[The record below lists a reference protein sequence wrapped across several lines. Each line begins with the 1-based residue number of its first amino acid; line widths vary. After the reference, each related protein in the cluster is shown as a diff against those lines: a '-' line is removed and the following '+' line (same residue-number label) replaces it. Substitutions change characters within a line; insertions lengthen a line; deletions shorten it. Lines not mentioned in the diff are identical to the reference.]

1 MPETTLGARQR
12 AGVAS
17 GIVIFLSGYPMH
29 TQMHAMLQHA
39 PGGADTLYWG
49 ETARPV
55 PGPGQLRVR
64 VRAAGVNRADIVQR
78 EGRYPPPPGAS
89 PILGLEVAGEVDAV
103 GEGVS
108 GWAPGD
114 ALLALI
120 PGGGY
125 AEYALVNAD
134 EALAKPA
141 AWSWAEAASLPEA
154 WLTAWLNLM
163 EVAHLQAGET
173 ALIHAGASG
182 VGAAAIQLAR
192 WRGARV
198 IATCGSADK
207 AAFCQAL
214 GADAVVNYRETA
226 DLAAAI
232 RALGR
237 ADVALDCVGG
247 PYLDAHLQCLNQ
259 DGRLVVIGVMGGA
272 QATLN
277 LGLLLVKRI
286 RVMGSTLRSQ
296 PLARR
301 AALARALAEHI
312 LPAFVRGEL
321 RWTLDRQFAL
331 PDAAQAHAWVEGNH
345 NKGKVMLQA

>member
-1 MPETTLGARQR
+1 MARLTGKIILVTGAASGLGA
-12 AGVAS
+12 
-17 GIVIFLSGYPMH
+17 
-29 TQMHAMLQHA
+29 AMSTKFIA
-39 PGGADTLYWG
+39 EGA
-49 ETARPV
+49 
-55 PGPGQLRVR
+55 RVLLT
-64 VRAAGVNRADIVQR
+64 DIN
-78 EGRYPPPPGAS
+78 
-89 PILGLEVAGEVDAV
+89 AV
-103 GEGVS
+103 G
-108 GWAPGD
+108 A
-114 ALLALI
+114 AAKA
-120 PGGGY
+120 
-125 AEYALVNAD
+125 AELGANAASFGHD
-134 EALAKPA
+134 VTDPAQWEAALAKPA

-214 GADAVVNYRETA
+214 GADAVVNYRKTP

-345 NKGKVMLQA
+345 NKGKVMLLA